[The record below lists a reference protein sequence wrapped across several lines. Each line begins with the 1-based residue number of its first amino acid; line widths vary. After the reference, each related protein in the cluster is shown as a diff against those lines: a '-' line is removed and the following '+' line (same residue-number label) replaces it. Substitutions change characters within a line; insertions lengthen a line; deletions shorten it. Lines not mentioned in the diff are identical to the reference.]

1 MRNWAKKREVM
12 RNYNRSARVYDAQYA
27 KEQGAKIEAAL
38 KHVVLKESSL
48 VLDVGC
54 GTGLLFEHVG
64 ESVELLVGLDISLR
78 ILQEAK
84 KRVKRFREATL
95 IRADADFMPFLNQV
109 FDRIFAITLLQNTP
123 DPLQTLH
130 EMKRVSKHP
139 SIMVATGL
147 KKEFPQ
153 KAFIR
158 LLEGAGLKP
167 TVIRADAR
175 LRGSIAIIEL

>member
-1 MRNWAKKREVM
+1 M

-84 KRVKRFREATL
+84 KRVKRFREAAL
-95 IRADADFMPFLNQV
+95 IRADADFMPFLSQI
-109 FDRIFAITLLQNTP
+109 FDMTFAITLLQNIP
-123 DPLQTLH
+123 NPLQTLH
-130 EMKRVSKHP
+130 EMKRVSKRP
-139 SIMVATGL
+139 SIMVVSGL
-147 KKEFPQ
+147 KKEFAK

-158 LLEGAGLKP
+158 LLEEARLEP
-167 TVIRADAR
+167 IVIRTDAQSK
-175 LRGSIAIIEL
+175 GYIVIIEL